1 MKISKNQKPMSPNYP
16 LHQRRNWQSDES
28 RERDE
33 QNSHSYWNL
42 TCSKSQTTCKE
53 RDSPL
58 SSANSY
64 ISDNASSPW
73 ALSRT
78 SRHTDILWLYFFFFF
93 REKLFSL
100 SHLFCASR
108 LSAVCIV
115 EDQQSIARRRAT
127 HTVDKHILTHKR
139 RRLRRTPCL
148 LLRGCGAMW
157 GERWRDISPGIWSGA
172 DARPQPCPLGSA
184 PSVVMSAGW
193 NSPTIQTI
201 SRSHTPQLS

>member
-1 MKISKNQKPMSPNYP
+1 MKISKNQKPVSPSDP
-16 LHQRRNWQSDES
+16 LHQRRSWQRDES

-64 ISDNASSPW
+64 ISNNASSPW

-78 SRHTDILWLYFFFFF
+78 SRCTDILWFFFFSI
-93 REKLFSL
+93 EKLFHL

-108 LSAVCIV
+108 LSTVCIV
-115 EDQQSIARRRAT
+115 EDQQSVVLRRAT
-127 HTVDKHILTHKR
+127 HTVNKHILTHTRIRLQRKTRTLSFVR
-139 RRLRRTPCL
+139 RFWSC
-148 LLRGCGAMW
+148 LRGKIA
-157 GERWRDISPGIWSGA
+157 RNLPGYLVRELMPGH
-172 DARPQPCPLGSA
+172 
-184 PSVVMSAGW
+184 
-193 NSPTIQTI
+193 
-201 SRSHTPQLS
+201 SHAH